1 MQSIYIEN
9 YITLPQEQ
17 KIKFLN
23 FINKCTDFKV
33 SNQKIILGEESLII
47 GFLEGSDIQKAYINF
62 TNFFNFLG
70 LKGIN
75 IELIKKT
82 YDKSNNLILTFVDT
96 NKQIRI

>member
-9 YITLPQEQ
+9 YVTLQKEQ
-17 KIKFLN
+17 KLEFLN

-33 SNQKIILGEESLII
+33 SNQKIILSEESLII

-62 TNFFNFLG
+62 TNFFNLLG
-70 LKGIN
+70 LKDIN

-82 YDKSNNLILTFVDT
+82 YDKSNNLVLTFIST

>member
-1 MQSIYIEN
+1 
-9 YITLPQEQ
+9 
-17 KIKFLN
+17 
-23 FINKCTDFKV
+23 
-33 SNQKIILGEESLII
+33 LII

-70 LKGIN
+70 LKNIN

-82 YDKSNNLILTFVDT
+82 YDKSNNLVLTFIST